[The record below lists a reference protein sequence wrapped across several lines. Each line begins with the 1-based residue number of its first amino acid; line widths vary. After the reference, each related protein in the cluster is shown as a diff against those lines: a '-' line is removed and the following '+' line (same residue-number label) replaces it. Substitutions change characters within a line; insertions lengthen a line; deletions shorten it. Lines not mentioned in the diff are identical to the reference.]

1 METTQVEDADAG
13 MEVTKEVVIGPN
25 AKLKNAQQRAQ
36 SPQNRNPKCWKLSAN
51 NRMVL
56 DGSTR

>member
-36 SPQNRNPKCWKLSAN
+36 SPQNRNSKMLEAICK
-51 NRMVL
+51 
-56 DGSTR
+56 